1 MTINSGLIEIPAV
14 TVTHSWQGYIVSD
27 PFMGA
32 GMAIAICETRD
43 EAIEIAEDWAAGA
56 ELVVKVLC

>member
-14 TVTHSWQGYIVSD
+14 TVTHSWQGYVVAD
-27 PFMGA
+27 PYMGPQL
-32 GMAIAICETRD
+32 AIAICETRD
-43 EAIEIAEDWAAGA
+43 EAIEVAEDWAAGA